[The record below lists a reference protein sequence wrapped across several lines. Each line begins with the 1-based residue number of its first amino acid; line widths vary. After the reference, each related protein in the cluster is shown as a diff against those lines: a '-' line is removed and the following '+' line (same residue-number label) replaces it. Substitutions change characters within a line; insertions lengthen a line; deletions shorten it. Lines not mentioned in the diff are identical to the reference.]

1 MHELANIRNY
11 AIHKKT
17 SFLLVRGGDDDGSC
31 YLIAMRP
38 DGKEIKTKE
47 QVLSYLEKTLAK
59 IKAKLGIT
67 EI

>member
-11 AIHKKT
+11 AIHEKT

-31 YLIAMRP
+31 YLIATRP
-38 DGKEIKTKE
+38 DGEKIKTNE
-47 QVLSYLEKTLAK
+47 QVLPYLEKTLEK
-59 IKAKLGIT
+59 IKTKLGIT